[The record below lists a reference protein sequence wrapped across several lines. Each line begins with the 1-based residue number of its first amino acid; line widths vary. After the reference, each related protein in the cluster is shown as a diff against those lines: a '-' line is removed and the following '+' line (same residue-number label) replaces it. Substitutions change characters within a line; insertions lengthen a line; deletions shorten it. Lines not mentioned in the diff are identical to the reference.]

1 MASLFPPWFYA
12 CRRRR
17 SSIRGKRS
25 RPYRTKRKKHYAAL
39 RESKNRKRNSLYAS
53 YVSYI
58 VSSKLSY
65 AWDYD
70 FDPLTAARHSLRVF
84 YIHEISESNRTP
96 RGREERKVSR
106 ISRSLNRFLVNF
118 VSFEHQHAYDPLI
131 KFLCGQKVGESSYG
145 EKCRVK
151 SNVSYAT
158 WNTRVGNGRET
169 ETFSRIKSTFETSLC
184 LQLFYRLQLGKITFR
199 VPSFLSISLYES
211 SFANIP
217 M

>member
-1 MASLFPPWFYA
+1 MFHSKAVSLKRSPFCSYFVSHTVFSPHLAFLPSRTKEIRKIQSAMASLFPPWFYA

-158 WNTRVGNGRET
+158 
-169 ETFSRIKSTFETSLC
+169 
-184 LQLFYRLQLGKITFR
+184 
-199 VPSFLSISLYES
+199 
-211 SFANIP
+211 
-217 M
+217 